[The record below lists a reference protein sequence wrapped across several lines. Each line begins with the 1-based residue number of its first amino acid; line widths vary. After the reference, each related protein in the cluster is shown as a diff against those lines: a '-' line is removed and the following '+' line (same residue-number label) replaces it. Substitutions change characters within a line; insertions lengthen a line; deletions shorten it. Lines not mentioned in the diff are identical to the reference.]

1 MASEE
6 RLEGP
11 DHPKLCTNGCGFF
24 GTAANQ
30 NLCSKCYRDHVLR
43 KLEKSSFSSSSAV
56 VPSLSLPS
64 SSPSPTTSSSHPPA
78 SSVGSKATV
87 NRCAS
92 CRKRVGLLGF
102 TCPCGSTF
110 CSIHRYPEK
119 HQCGFD
125 FKTTGRVAISETSP
139 TIKADKLDE
148 RI

>member
-1 MASEE
+1 MASED
-6 RLEGP
+6 RLKGP
-11 DHPKLCTNGCGFF
+11 DQPKLCINGCGFF

-30 NLCSKCYRDHVLR
+30 NRCSKCYRDHVLR
-43 KLEKSSFSSSSAV
+43 KLEKSSSSSSSTV

-64 SSPSPTTSSSHPPA
+64 LSPSPTTSSSPPPA

-87 NRCAS
+87 NRCVS

-102 TCPCGSTF
+102 TCRCGSTF

-125 FKTTGRVAISETSP
+125 FKTTGRIAISETSP